1 MKTLRLLLSLACLI
15 PAIQARAS
23 DITPYLEAS
32 TVAVARIDLQQV
44 DIPQTL
50 KKINEL
56 SPDVM
61 PPGLQTSVNLIGGG
75 LVGSLKQTGV
85 EHIYVMLSTLD
96 IMQARVSLFVPTTDS
111 ANVAETLSAIT
122 GMLPDNL
129 PYQVAQVSDGVLI
142 APPEIVERLRQRPAA
157 NRPDLE
163 KALLEKP
170 ATITLAVGLRDDLRQ
185 SVANLLSDVPPG
197 EVPIP
202 FSPKQ
207 LAADIESVTIQ
218 VTAPKLLLSTSLNTI
233 DATAAERTA
242 TVLQKYFDLIV
253 PNTNIANIER
263 ADKTLALELNQE
275 QLLAAILPLSQAT
288 SRSRASMQESN
299 NLKQI
304 AIAMHN
310 FESAYRVLPPR
321 MSVSEDGTPLLSWR
335 VHLLP
340 YLNEQALY
348 DQFHLDEPWDSPHN
362 IQLVEKIPWP
372 YRSLEHNDLKL
383 GHTCVVQPLSAG
395 SLWGSNERK
404 LLRFQDVHDSTS
416 NTLAVVIAPKQN
428 AVPWTKP
435 EDLTIDP
442 ASPMESLFGDREQML
457 FALLDTS
464 VQTLNRSETTAE
476 RIMAAL
482 THQGGEALSLQK

>member
-1 MKTLRLLLSLACLI
+1 MKTLRLLLSLAWLI
-15 PAIQARAS
+15 PSIEARAS

-32 TVAVARIDLQQV
+32 TVAVARVDLQQV

-85 EHIYVMLSTLD
+85 EHVYVMLSTLD
-96 IMQARVSLFVPTTDS
+96 IMQARVSLFIPTTDS

-207 LAADIESVTIQ
+207 FAADIESITIQ
-218 VTAPKLLLSTSLNTI
+218 ATAPKLLLASSLNTI

-242 TVLQKYFDLIV
+242 TVLQQYIDLVV
-253 PNTNIANIER
+253 PNTTIER

-275 QLLAAILPLSQAT
+275 GLLATILPLTQAT

-304 AIAMHN
+304 TIAMHN
-310 FESAYRVLPPR
+310 FESTYRVLPPR
-321 MSVSEDGTPLLSWR
+321 MSVAEDGTPLLSWR

-362 IQLVEKIPWP
+362 IQLVEKIPFP
-372 YRSLEHNDLKL
+372 YRSLEYTDLKP
-383 GHTCVVQPLSAG
+383 GHTCVVQPLSVG
-395 SLWGSNERK
+395 SLWGADEQK
-404 LLRFQDVHDSTS
+404 LLKVGDVHDGTS
-416 NTLAVVIAPKQN
+416 NTLAFVTAPKQN
-428 AVPWTKP
+428 AVPWSKP

-442 ASPMESLFGDREQML
+442 TSPIESLFGDREQML
-457 FALLDTS
+457 FSLLDSS

-482 THQGGEALSLQK
+482 THQGGEALRLRE